1 MQGLL
6 HKGLKY
12 IGTTTGKK
20 GSLNINSIV
29 FYNITFKLKLALYLK
44 KTHINMKVVT

>member
-1 MQGLL
+1 MQGHL

-12 IGTTTGKK
+12 IGTTTGKR

-29 FYNITFKLKLALYLK
+29 FDNITFKLKLYLK